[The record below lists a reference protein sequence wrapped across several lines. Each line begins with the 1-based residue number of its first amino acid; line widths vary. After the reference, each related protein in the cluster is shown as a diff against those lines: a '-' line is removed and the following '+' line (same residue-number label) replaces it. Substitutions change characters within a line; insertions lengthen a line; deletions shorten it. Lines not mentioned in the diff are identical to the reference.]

1 MSRKSMQTDIDFIY
15 GRLDQQQKSLD
26 STYRDVKAIRA
37 AHNARPDAVAVAEFI
52 APWQI
57 KMELLNIYKGD
68 VDAARSAF
76 DWLEEGAEKV
86 TVATEGEQA

>member
-1 MSRKSMQTDIDFIY
+1 MTRKSMQADIDTLY
-15 GRLDQQQKSLD
+15 AWLDQQSA
-26 STYRDVKAIRA
+26 SIGTAIE
-37 AHNARPDAVAVAEFI
+37 AVGEINKVLSNPPAIGVHEFI

-76 DWLEEGAEKV
+76 DWLKEGAEKV